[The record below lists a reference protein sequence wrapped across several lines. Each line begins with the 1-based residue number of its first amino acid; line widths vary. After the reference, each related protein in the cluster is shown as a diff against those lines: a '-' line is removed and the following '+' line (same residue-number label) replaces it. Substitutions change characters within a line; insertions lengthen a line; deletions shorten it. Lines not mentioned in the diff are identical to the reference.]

1 MEILNKND
9 GSIRSILKKMS
20 HTCVMNTFF
29 HYVCHMNETKNKIL
43 QSAITVWGK
52 NLAAT
57 LDDIASH
64 TGISRRTLHRH
75 YTGRDDLM
83 NSVFDHIIEEY
94 LTHLKII
101 IQNSSSD
108 KDQLKA
114 FLEFDINSSKKYMVF
129 CQLRQ
134 AEYAEIETE
143 NDAFQELYSI
153 YLGLFER
160 LKENKQTSEKLT
172 LQWLEIFYLTV
183 VEASSKSIDAGLNK
197 KECINMAWSSMWNGI
212 KSDNQ

>member
-1 MEILNKND
+1 
-9 GSIRSILKKMS
+9 
-20 HTCVMNTFF
+20 
-29 HYVCHMNETKNKIL
+29 MNETKSKIL

-52 NLAAT
+52 NLVAT
-57 LDDIASH
+57 LDDIAGH

-101 IQNSSSD
+101 IQNSTSD
-108 KDQLKA
+108 KDNLKA
-114 FLEFDINSSKKYMVF
+114 FLEFDINSSKKYMIF
-129 CQLRQ
+129 CQLRK

-153 YLGLFER
+153 YLGLFKR
-160 LKENKQTSEKLT
+160 LKENKQISEELS
-172 LQWLEIFYLTV
+172 LQWIEVLYLTV
-183 VEASSKSIDAGLNK
+183 VEASSRSIDSGLNT
-197 KECINMAWSSMWNGI
+197 KECINMAWASLWNGI
-212 KSDNQ
+212 KSDKEK